1 MSGLADRALV
11 DRLAAELQPAF
22 QKIESARQ
30 IARAGVLRCYG
41 VAWGGGIALAVAAW
55 LSFQSLQALVVAL
68 LMLSI
73 VAPFLASVWAA
84 GPRQTYKDT
93 AANAL
98 VPAVC
103 DRLGG
108 LSYARAPGGFAGME
122 RFTDLGVVG
131 GHQDKYSTFSDQIA
145 GSHRDTGFRL
155 AEAELRRPTR
165 INNTFA
171 GGHGKNAGTTAVF
184 AGLLFVIAMPRE
196 IAGRILIARD
206 KGGLGNTVAALVKQF
221 GGRERV
227 RFDDPEFERR
237 FQVYATHQEPA
248 RAVLGEG
255 LRRTFC
261 TIDDM
266 FRRRGLQA
274 AFDGC
279 DFLLAVK
286 TPNRLEDAFPV
297 FHAIENPAKIIARVV
312 NRLTLAQRVI
322 DHLHGEHP
330 TAAAHV
336 LGAPANG

>member
-11 DRLAAELQPAF
+11 EQLTAELQPAF
-22 QKIESARQ
+22 AEIETERQ
-30 IARAGVLRCYG
+30 AARAGVLRCYA
-41 VAWGGGIALAVAAW
+41 VAWSGGGVLAVAAW

-68 LMLSI
+68 IMLSV
-73 VAPFLASVWAA
+73 VAPFLSSVWAA
-84 GPRQTYKDT
+84 GPRQTYKDA

-98 VPAVC
+98 VPAIC

-108 LSYARAPGGFAGME
+108 LVYTRTPGGFAGME

-131 GHQDKYSTFSDQIA
+131 GYQEKYSTFSDQIA
-145 GSHRDTGFRL
+145 GRHRDTGFRL
-155 AEAELRRPTR
+155 AEAELRRATR

-171 GGHGKNAGTTAVF
+171 GGRGKNAGTTAVF
-184 AGLLFVIAMPRE
+184 AGLLFVIDVPRE

-206 KGGLGNTVAALVKQF
+206 KGSLGNTVSAVFKQF

-227 RFDDPEFERR
+227 RFDDAEFERR
-237 FQVYATHQEPA
+237 FQVYATGQEPA

-261 TIDDM
+261 TVDDM

-274 AFDGC
+274 AFDGS